1 MILIIIKT
9 GINQTICYVQVSW
22 LCFSVL
28 RFKTVYLHANALM
41 IADLSSSGLKL
52 SSTFAYK
59 STHLG
64 FSRQWLED
72 CIRVIFVP
80 LFYCRC
86 VTDLMVLVY
95 LLFALYNYFV
105 DIFALPLKSECKL
118 LYHIKTV
125 KIVLKQ
131 IVLPGTIILFI
142 MYLLYLWKVNA
153 SCFIKSK
160 QYKLSWSRCNL
171 VSFYN
176 SRIACR

>member
-1 MILIIIKT
+1 M
-9 GINQTICYVQVSW
+9 
-22 LCFSVL
+22 FS
-28 RFKTVYLHANALM
+28 
-41 IADLSSSGLKL
+41 IGLKL
-52 SSTFAYK
+52 SSTFAYR
-59 STHLG
+59 STRLG
-64 FSRQWLED
+64 FLKAMTWRLCQGDFFPVVLLQT
-72 CIRVIFVP
+72 R
-80 LFYCRC
+80 Y

-131 IVLPGTIILFI
+131 TVLPGTIILFI

-160 QYKLSWSRCNL
+160 QYKLSWSRCSL

-176 SRIACR
+176 SGIACR